1 MDYNRRD
8 RIQLFIFLETCSYF
22 FAFGG
27 FMSKK
32 ESEFQAKLIEEI
44 ENKFEGCYVFKNDPT
59 YRQGFPDITILY
71 EDKWAVLECKK
82 SEKDKHQPNQDYY
95 VEQLNNMSYSS
106 FIYPENKEEVLSEL
120 QRALKPRRASRI
132 SRSK

>member
-1 MDYNRRD
+1 
-8 RIQLFIFLETCSYF
+8 
-22 FAFGG
+22 
-27 FMSKK
+27 MSKESDFQK
-32 ESEFQAKLIEEI
+32 ELIKELEETY
-44 ENKFEGCYVFKNDPT
+44 EGAYVFKNDPT

-82 SEKDKHQPNQDYY
+82 SEKEKHQPNQDYY

-120 QRALKPRRASRI
+120 QRALKPRRSSRI

>member
-1 MDYNRRD
+1 
-8 RIQLFIFLETCSYF
+8 
-22 FAFGG
+22 
-27 FMSKK
+27 MSKK